1 MPSERFLVR
10 SDGSSWILEHNGKVV
25 AAFID
30 RTEAIAAARARAH
43 ELNGE
48 LAITRDDGTL
58 ERERFGREPRD
69 TKG

>member
-10 SDGSSWILEHNGKVV
+10 QNGSRWILEHNGEPV
-25 AAFID
+25 AEFVRRD
-30 RTEAIAAARARAH
+30 EAIAAARARAR
-43 ELNGE
+43 ECRGE
-48 LAITRDDGTL
+48 FAIERDDGTL

>member
-10 SDGSSWILEHNGKVV
+10 PSGSRWVFEHNGTAVGE
-25 AAFID
+25 FTSRD
-30 RTEAIAAARARAH
+30 EAVMAARARAH
-43 ELNGE
+43 ELRGE
-48 LAITRDDGTL
+48 LAIEREDGTL

>member
-10 SDGSSWILEHNGKVV
+10 LNGSKWIFEHNGTAV
-25 AAFID
+25 AEFVSRD
-30 RTEAIAAARARAH
+30 EAISAARARAR
-43 ELNGE
+43 ELRGE
-48 LAITRDDGTL
+48 LAIERDDGTL

>member
-10 SDGSSWILEHNGKVV
+10 LNESKWIFEHNGTAIGEFVS
-25 AAFID
+25 
-30 RTEAIAAARARAH
+30 RHEAIAAARARAR
-43 ELNGE
+43 ELRGE
-48 LAITRDDGTL
+48 LAIERDDGTL